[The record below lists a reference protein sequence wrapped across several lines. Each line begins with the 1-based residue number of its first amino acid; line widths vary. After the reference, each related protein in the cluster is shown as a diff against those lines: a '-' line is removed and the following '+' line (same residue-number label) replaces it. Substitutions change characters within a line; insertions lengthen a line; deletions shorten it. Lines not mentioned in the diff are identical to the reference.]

1 MQTKEK
7 VVVVQVPAGVV
18 NTDPDTTVSGSRILS
33 VDVPTIGENERMRIG
48 IKVRTMPTMPIR
60 RLVNLLLISMTNNT
74 F

>member
-33 VDVPTIGENERMRIG
+33 VDVPTIGENDRVTIG
-48 IKVRTMPTMPIR
+48 IKVRSMPMMPIR